1 MSILVYHG
9 SVDIVKS
16 PKYDYGRE
24 NLDFGR
30 GFYVTDNEQQAE
42 NWALSQQQRFN
53 KTPIINVYQLQQ
65 DEILSTMKCRIF
77 RDYDLEWMEFIIAN
91 RNGIVQAEKYD
102 YIEGGVA
109 NDRIINSIKLY
120 MQGYLSQEATLR
132 NLSMHRPNNQ
142 ICLSTQTTIDKYLH
156 YEYSRELQ

>member
-16 PKYDYGRE
+16 PKYDCGRE

-77 RDYDLEWMEFIIAN
+77 RNYDLEWMEFIIAN
-91 RNGIVQAEKYD
+91 RNGIVQTERYD
-102 YIEGGVA
+102 
-109 NDRIINSIKLY
+109 
-120 MQGYLSQEATLR
+120 
-132 NLSMHRPNNQ
+132 
-142 ICLSTQTTIDKYLH
+142 
-156 YEYSRELQ
+156 